1 MARAIRSALARLRK
15 RRPGSAAL
23 SGGTTPSH
31 RHSAL
36 GLLPPVVVHHGQA
49 AALRSA
55 GQQTLDVAY
64 ARHPERF
71 VGGRPVPPLVPAAV
85 WINPPR
91 PQQQTLVAAAATG
104 AAAPADEPGS
114 RVSAAAAAP

>member
-49 AALRSA
+49 AAVSSA
-55 GQQTLDVAY
+55 RQQTLDVAY
-64 ARHPERF
+64 AEHPARF
-71 VGGRPVPPLVPAAV
+71 VSGRPVPPAVPDAV
-85 WINPPR
+85 WINPPL
-91 PQQQTLVAAAATG
+91 PQQQPLVAALAT
-104 AAAPADEPGS
+104 AAPVPTTAPVS
-114 RVSAAAAAP
+114 RV